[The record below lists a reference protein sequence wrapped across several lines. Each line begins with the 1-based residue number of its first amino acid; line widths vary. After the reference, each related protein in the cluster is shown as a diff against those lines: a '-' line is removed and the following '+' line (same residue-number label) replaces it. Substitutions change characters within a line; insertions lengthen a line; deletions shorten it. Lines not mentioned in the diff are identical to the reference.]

1 MASKKGL
8 RSLTSNMVTLISRHS
23 KFSPNSEVR
32 DEALFR
38 SLVMNFALQGISIAT
53 FDEAVFEHRPPQ
65 LEKSTLI
72 LSMARSE
79 EALNI
84 LAEAEEC
91 GVPVLNSPRALQKAQ
106 RTDFQQWFAE
116 SGHATKH
123 WRTSELTPDLKATL
137 PFPLWWKR
145 NNTAT
150 TSAND
155 VQFIENRT
163 QLDVLLQ
170 QQPQE
175 DALVMEHVEGQLIK
189 FYGVEGTNFFYAEP
203 HSPKGFSKFGNEQHN
218 HHKDL
223 AVSSPMWKQTLR
235 AIHTAATQVAQQSGF
250 SIYGGDA
257 ILREDGTFVFI
268 DFNDFPSFSACLPE
282 ASEAIVLHCLQ
293 RLTPRP

>member
-23 KFSPNSEVR
+23 KFSPNSEAR

-38 SLVMNFALQGISIAT
+38 SLVMNFALQGVSVAT
-53 FDEAVFEHRPPQ
+53 FDEAVFENHPPQ

-79 EALNI
+79 AALHA
-84 LAEAEEC
+84 LSAAEES

-116 SGHATKH
+116 SGHAAKYWH
-123 WRTSELTPDLKATL
+123 TSKLTPELKVTL

-150 TSAND
+150 TSATD
-155 VQFIENRT
+155 VQFVENRT

-170 QQPQE
+170 QHPQE
-175 DALVMEHVEGQLIK
+175 DTLLMEHIDGQLIK
-189 FYGVEGTNFFYAEP
+189 FYGVVGTNFFHAEP
-203 HSPKGFSKFGNEQHN
+203 HSPKGFSKFGHEQHN

-223 AVSSPMWKQTLR
+223 ALSSPMWKQTLH
-235 AIHTAATQVAQQSGF
+235 AMHTSATQVAQQSGF

-268 DFNDFPSFSACLPE
+268 DFNDFPSFSACLPK
-282 ASEAIVLHCLQ
+282 ASEAIVQHSLSL
-293 RLTPRP
+293 LA

>member
-1 MASKKGL
+1 ML
-8 RSLTSNMVTLISRHS
+8 TLISRHP
-23 KFSPNSEVR
+23 KYSPNSEAR

-38 SLVMNFALQGISIAT
+38 SLVMNFALQGVSVAT
-53 FDEAVFEHRPPQ
+53 FDEAVFEHHPPQ

-72 LSMARSE
+72 VSMARSE
-79 EALNI
+79 AALQA
-84 LAEAEEC
+84 LAATEER
-91 GVPVLNSPRALQKAQ
+91 GVTVLNSPRALQKAQ

-116 SGHATKH
+116 SGHAAKH
-123 WRTSELTPDLKATL
+123 WHTSELTPELKATL

-155 VQFIENRT
+155 VQFIENKM

-170 QQPQE
+170 QHPQE
-175 DALVMEHVEGQLIK
+175 DALLMEHVEGQLIK
-189 FYGVEGTNFFYAEP
+189 FYGVVGTNFFYAEP
-203 HSPKGFSKFGNEQHN
+203 HSPKGFSKFGHEQHN
-218 HHKDL
+218 HHKNL

-235 AIHTAATQVAQQSGF
+235 TMHTSATQVAQQSGF

-282 ASEAIVLHCLQ
+282 ASEAIVQHCLSL
-293 RLTPRP
+293 LTK

>member
-1 MASKKGL
+1 
-8 RSLTSNMVTLISRHS
+8 MVTLISRHS
-23 KFSPNSEVR
+23 KYSPNSEAR

-79 EALNI
+79 AALHA
-84 LAEAEEC
+84 LSAAEES

-116 SGHATKH
+116 SGHAAKH
-123 WRTSELTPDLKATL
+123 WHISTLTPDIKARL
-137 PFPLWWKR
+137 SFPLWWKR
-145 NNTAT
+145 NKTAT

-155 VQFIENRT
+155 VQFVENRT

-170 QQPQE
+170 QYPQE
-175 DALVMEHVEGQLIK
+175 DALLMEHIDGQLIK
-189 FYGVEGTNFFYAEP
+189 FYGVVGTNFFYAEP
-203 HSPKGFSKFGNEQHN
+203 HTPKGFSKFGHEQHN
-218 HHKDL
+218 HHKDM
-223 AVSSPMWKQTLR
+223 AVSSQMCKQTLR
-235 AIHTAATQVAQQSGF
+235 AMHTAATQVAQQSGF

-282 ASEAIVLHCLQ
+282 ASEAIVQHCLSFLAKK
-293 RLTPRP
+293 R

>member
-1 MASKKGL
+1 ML
-8 RSLTSNMVTLISRHS
+8 TLIARHPRY
-23 KFSPNSEVR
+23 SPNSEAR

-38 SLVMNFALQGISIAT
+38 SLVMNFALQGVSVAT
-53 FDEAVFEHRPPQ
+53 FDEAVFENHPPQ

-79 EALNI
+79 AALHA
-84 LAEAEEC
+84 LSAAEES
-91 GVPVLNSPRALQKAQ
+91 GVPVLNNPRALQKAQ

-116 SGHATKH
+116 SGHAAKH
-123 WRTSELTPDLKATL
+123 WHTSEITPDLKSTL

-155 VQFIENRT
+155 VQFVENRT

-170 QQPQE
+170 QHPQE
-175 DALVMEHVEGQLIK
+175 DALLMEHVEGQLVK
-189 FYGVEGTNFFYAEP
+189 FYGVVGTNFFHAEP
-203 HSPKGFSKFGNEQHN
+203 HSPKGFSKFGHEQHN

-223 AVSSPMWKQTLR
+223 ALSSPMWKQTLR
-235 AIHTAATQVAQQSGF
+235 AMHTAATQVAQQSGF

-282 ASEAIVLHCLQ
+282 ASAAIVQHSLSL
-293 RLTPRP
+293 LTK

>member
-1 MASKKGL
+1 ML
-8 RSLTSNMVTLISRHS
+8 TLIARHPRY
-23 KFSPNSEVR
+23 SPNSEAR

-38 SLVMNFALQGISIAT
+38 SLVMNFALQGVSVAT
-53 FDEAVFEHRPPQ
+53 FDEAVFENHPPQ

-79 EALNI
+79 AAL
-84 LAEAEEC
+84 LALSAAEEC
-91 GVPVLNSPRALQKAQ
+91 RVPVLNSPRALQKTQ

-116 SGHATKH
+116 SGHAAKH
-123 WRTSELTPDLKATL
+123 WHTSQITPDLKATL

-155 VQFIENRT
+155 VQFVEHLAK
-163 QLDVLLQ
+163 LDTILS
-170 QQPQE
+170 E
-175 DALVMEHVEGQLIK
+175 HANKDALVMEHIDGQLVK
-189 FYGVEGTNFFYAEP
+189 FYGVVGTNFFHAEP

-223 AVSSPMWKQTLR
+223 AVSSPMWKQTLL
-235 AIHTAATQVAQQSGF
+235 AMHTAATQEAQHSGS

-257 ILREDGTFVFI
+257 ILREDGTFGFI

-282 ASEAIVLHCLQ
+282 ASAAIVQHSLSLLAKK
-293 RLTPRP
+293 R

>member
-1 MASKKGL
+1 ML
-8 RSLTSNMVTLISRHS
+8 TLIARHPRY
-23 KFSPNSEVR
+23 SPNSEAR

-38 SLVMNFALQGISIAT
+38 SLVMNFALQGVSVAT
-53 FDEAVFEHRPPQ
+53 FDEAVFENHPPQ

-79 EALNI
+79 AALHA
-84 LAEAEEC
+84 LSAAEEC
-91 GVPVLNSPRALQKAQ
+91 GVTVLNSPRALQKAQ

-116 SGHATKH
+116 SGHAAKH
-123 WRTSELTPDLKATL
+123 WHTSQITPDLKATL

-155 VQFIENRT
+155 VQFVEHHA
-163 QLDVLLQ
+163 QLDAILSEHAN
-170 QQPQE
+170 E
-175 DALVMEHVEGQLIK
+175 DALVMEHIDGQLVK
-189 FYGVEGTNFFYAEP
+189 FYGVVGTNFFHAEP
-203 HSPKGFSKFGNEQHN
+203 HSPKGFSKFGHEQHN

-223 AVSSPMWKQTLR
+223 AISSPMWKQTLH
-235 AIHTAATQVAQQSGF
+235 AMHTAATQVAQQSGF

-282 ASEAIVLHCLQ
+282 ASAAIVQHSLSLLARQ
-293 RLTPRP
+293 R

>member
-1 MASKKGL
+1 ML
-8 RSLTSNMVTLISRHS
+8 TLIARHPRY
-23 KFSPNSEVR
+23 SPNSEAR

-38 SLVMNFALQGISIAT
+38 SLVMNFALQGVSVAT
-53 FDEAVFEHRPPQ
+53 FDEAVFENHPPQ

-79 EALNI
+79 AALHA
-84 LAEAEEC
+84 LSAAEES

-116 SGHATKH
+116 SGHAAKYWH
-123 WRTSELTPDLKATL
+123 TSKLTPELKVTL

-150 TSAND
+150 TSATD
-155 VQFIENRT
+155 VQFVEHLT
-163 QLDVLLQ
+163 QLDEILSEHAN
-170 QQPQE
+170 E
-175 DALVMEHVEGQLIK
+175 DALLMEHIDGQLVK
-189 FYGVEGTNFFYAEP
+189 FYGVVDTNFFHAEP
-203 HSPKGFSKFGNEQHN
+203 HSPKGFSKFGHEQHN

-223 AVSSPMWKQTLR
+223 AVSSQMWKQTFH
-235 AIHTAATQVAQQSGF
+235 AMHTAATQVAQQSGF

-282 ASEAIVLHCLQ
+282 ASEAIVQQSLSL
-293 RLTPRP
+293 LTK

>member
-1 MASKKGL
+1 ML
-8 RSLTSNMVTLISRHS
+8 TLIARHPRY
-23 KFSPNSEVR
+23 SPNSEAR

-38 SLVMNFALQGISIAT
+38 TLVMNFALQGVSVAT
-53 FDEAVFEHRPPQ
+53 FDEAVFENHPPQ

-72 LSMARSE
+72 LSMARSKA
-79 EALNI
+79 ALHA
-84 LAEAEEC
+84 LSAVEEC
-91 GVPVLNSPRALQKAQ
+91 GVTVLNSPRALQKAQ

-116 SGHATKH
+116 SGHAANH
-123 WRTSELTPDLKATL
+123 WHTSELTPELKVTL

-145 NNTAT
+145 DNTAT

-155 VQFIENRT
+155 VQFVEHHA
-163 QLDVLLQ
+163 QLDAILSEHAN
-170 QQPQE
+170 E
-175 DALVMEHVEGQLIK
+175 DALLMEHIDGQLVK
-189 FYGVEGTNFFYAEP
+189 FYGVVGTNFFHAEP

-223 AVSSPMWKQTLR
+223 AVSSPMWKQTLL
-235 AIHTAATQVAQQSGF
+235 AMHTAATQVAQQSGF

-282 ASEAIVLHCLQ
+282 ASAAIVQHSLSL
-293 RLTPRP
+293 LTK

>member
-1 MASKKGL
+1 ML
-8 RSLTSNMVTLISRHS
+8 TLIARHPRY
-23 KFSPNSEVR
+23 SPNSEAR

-79 EALNI
+79 AALHT
-84 LAEAEEC
+84 LSAAEES

-106 RTDFQQWFAE
+106 RTDFQQWFVE
-116 SGHATKH
+116 SGHAAKH
-123 WRTSELTPDLKATL
+123 WHISTLTPDIKARL
-137 PFPLWWKR
+137 SFPLWWKR
-145 NNTAT
+145 NNPST
-150 TSAND
+150 TSATD
-155 VQFIENRT
+155 VQFVEHLA
-163 QLDVLLQ
+163 QLNAILSEHAN
-170 QQPQE
+170 E
-175 DALVMEHVEGQLIK
+175 DALLMEHIDGKLIK
-189 FYGVEGTNFFYAEP
+189 FYGVVGTNFFHAEP
-203 HSPKGFSKFGNEQHN
+203 HTPKGFSKFGHEQHN

-223 AVSSPMWKQTLR
+223 ALSSPMWKQTLR
-235 AIHTAATQVAQQSGF
+235 AMHTAATQVAQQSGF

-282 ASEAIVLHCLQ
+282 ASAAIVQHSLSLLAKK
-293 RLTPRP
+293 R

>member
-1 MASKKGL
+1 ML
-8 RSLTSNMVTLISRHS
+8 TLIARHPRY
-23 KFSPNSEVR
+23 SPNSEAR

-38 SLVMNFALQGISIAT
+38 SLVMNFAFQGVSVAT

-79 EALNI
+79 AALHA
-84 LAEAEEC
+84 LSAAEEC
-91 GVPVLNSPRALQKAQ
+91 GVTVLNSPRALQKAQ

-116 SGHATKH
+116 SGHAAKYWH
-123 WRTSELTPDLKATL
+123 TSKLTPELKVTL

-150 TSAND
+150 TSATD
-155 VQFIENRT
+155 VQFVEHLT
-163 QLDVLLQ
+163 QLDEILSEHAN
-170 QQPQE
+170 E
-175 DALVMEHVEGQLIK
+175 DALLMEHVEGQLIK
-189 FYGVEGTNFFYAEP
+189 FYGVVGTNFFHAEP
-203 HSPKGFSKFGNEQHN
+203 HTPKGFSKFGHEQHN

-223 AVSSPMWKQTLR
+223 AISSPMWKQTLH
-235 AIHTAATQVAQQSGF
+235 AMHTSATQVAQQSGF
-250 SIYGGDA
+250 SIYGGDT

-282 ASEAIVLHCLQ
+282 ASAAIVQHSLSL
-293 RLTPRP
+293 LAK

>member
-1 MASKKGL
+1 
-8 RSLTSNMVTLISRHS
+8 
-23 KFSPNSEVR
+23 
-32 DEALFR
+32 
-38 SLVMNFALQGISIAT
+38 MNFALQGVSVAT
-53 FDEAVFEHRPPQ
+53 FDEAVFENHPPQ

-79 EALNI
+79 AALHA
-84 LAEAEEC
+84 LSAAEER
-91 GVPVLNSPRALQKAQ
+91 GVIVLNSPRALQKAQ

-116 SGHATKH
+116 SGHAAKH
-123 WRTSELTPDLKATL
+123 WHTSELTPELKSTL

-155 VQFIENRT
+155 VQFVEHLA
-163 QLDVLLQ
+163 QLDAILSKHAN
-170 QQPQE
+170 E
-175 DALVMEHVEGQLIK
+175 DALVMEHIEGQLVK
-189 FYGVEGTNFFYAEP
+189 FYGVVGTNFFHAEP

-223 AVSSPMWKQTLR
+223 AVSAPMWKQTLR
-235 AIHTAATQVAQQSGF
+235 AMHTAATQVAQQSGF

-282 ASEAIVLHCLQ
+282 ASEAIVQHCLS
-293 RLTPRP
+293 LLAK

>member
-1 MASKKGL
+1 
-8 RSLTSNMVTLISRHS
+8 MVTLISRHS
-23 KFSPNSEVR
+23 KYSPNSEAR

-38 SLVMNFALQGISIAT
+38 SLVMAFALQGISIAT

-79 EALNI
+79 TALNI
-84 LAEAEEC
+84 LAETEEC

-106 RTDFQQWFAE
+106 RTDFQLWFAE
-116 SGHATKH
+116 SGHTAKH
-123 WRTSELTPDLKATL
+123 WRTSELTSDLKAIL

-170 QQPQE
+170 QHPQE
-175 DALVMEHVEGQLIK
+175 DALVMEHIDGQLIK

>member
-1 MASKKGL
+1 ML
-8 RSLTSNMVTLISRHS
+8 TLIARHPRY
-23 KFSPNSEVR
+23 SPNSEAR

-53 FDEAVFEHRPPQ
+53 FDEAVFENHPPQ

-79 EALNI
+79 TALNV
-84 LAEAEEC
+84 LAEAEES
-91 GVPVLNSPRALQKAQ
+91 GVTVLNSPHTLQKVR

-116 SGHATKH
+116 SGHAAKH
-123 WRTSELTPDLKATL
+123 WHTSELTPELKVTL

-150 TSAND
+150 TSATD
-155 VQFIENRT
+155 VQFVEHLT
-163 QLDVLLQ
+163 QLDGILSGQ
-170 QQPQE
+170 ANE
-175 DALVMEHVEGQLIK
+175 DALLMEHIDGQLIK

-203 HSPKGFSKFGNEQHN
+203 HTPKGFSKFGHEQHN

-223 AVSSPMWKQTLR
+223 ALSSPMWKQTLR
-235 AIHTAATQVAQQSGF
+235 AMHTAATQVAQQSGF

-282 ASEAIVLHCLQ
+282 ASEAIVQHCLSL
-293 RLTPRP
+293 LTK